1 MLEIDMEFRKGILF
15 IRLLGELTAK
25 TVFVLNR
32 EVTKVIEEYR
42 ISNLVFNVDG
52 LSKID
57 DMGIHALYDNYKIAR
72 DNHGTVLVC
81 GLHNDETR
89 EKFRGSN
96 LLNFMYETSDE
107 LSAIDKVKL

>member
-15 IRLLGELTAK
+15 IRLLGELTSK

-52 LSKID
+52 LSEID
-57 DMGIHALYDNYKIAR
+57 DTGIRALYDNYKIAR
-72 DNHGTVLVC
+72 ENHGTVLVC
-81 GLHNDETR
+81 GLHEDETKKR
-89 EKFRGSN
+89 LKQSN
-96 LLNFMYETSDE
+96 ILNYVYEISDE
-107 LSAIDKVKL
+107 LSAIDQVKL